1 MKTGPGQ
8 QHGDIM
14 YLTQGLHR
22 CVQQA
27 PERVAITFGERSCTF
42 RELRDRVAKLA
53 GALQELGMTA
63 GARVSMLALNSDRYL
78 EYLPGVWWGG
88 GVLNPVNIRWS
99 VAEIVY
105 SLDDCDTGILIV
117 DDHFL
122 SMAPAIAESAKR
134 RPILVYAGEGETP
147 AGMLSY
153 EQLIAQTA
161 PVADAFRGGH
171 DLAAIMYTGGT
182 TGKPKGVMQSHLNL
196 WSSAV
201 SRMAEYRDFETTV
214 SLHAAPLFH
223 TAAMARAVGHFI
235 AGDTHVVLPTFEPRT
250 VLETIERHQIEEVLL
265 VPTMLQAVLEHPEFS
280 RRDLGCLKRIYYGAS
295 PINAGV
301 LDKALAALPGV
312 EFYHAYGLTEASPV
326 VSVNPPANHLG
337 AARESGLYRSA
348 GRAGFGVTVRVVDA
362 EGVEVPRNTV
372 GEIAVRGANVMQG
385 YWNKPAETAQALRDG
400 WLHTGDGA
408 YMDDDG
414 YLFIVDRMKDMI
426 VTGGE
431 NVYSAEVENVLSRHP
446 DVAQCAV
453 IGIPDA
459 RWGEA
464 VHAVVVLR
472 PGGEP
477 VEERLREHCRRFIAG
492 YKCPKS
498 IEFRDALPLSAAG
511 KILKRDL
518 RAPYWENQSRQVG

>member
-1 MKTGPGQ
+1 
-8 QHGDIM
+8 M

-22 CVQQA
+22 CMQQSPERIA
-27 PERVAITFGERSCTF
+27 IIDAERSRTYRDLHERVAR
-42 RELRDRVAKLA
+42 LA
-53 GALQELGMTA
+53 GGLQKLGMDT

-78 EYLPGVWWGG
+78 EYLLGVWWGG

-105 SLDDCDTGILIV
+105 SLDDCDAGILIV

-122 SMAPAIAESAKR
+122 PMAPAIAEAAQR
-134 RPILVYAGEGETP
+134 RPVLIYAGENDAP
-147 AGMLSY
+147 AGMQSF
-153 EQLIAQTA
+153 EKLIADET
-161 PVADAFRGGH
+161 PVPDVFRGGN

-196 WSSAV
+196 WASAV
-201 SRMAEYRDFETTV
+201 SRMAEFRDYGTTV

-235 AGDTHVVLPTFEPRT
+235 AGDTHVVLPTFDARAA
-250 VLETIERHQIEEVLL
+250 LEAIERHRVEEVLF
-265 VPTMLQAVLEHPEFS
+265 VPTMLQAVLEHPDFA
-280 RRDLGCLKRIYYGAS
+280 RRTLSSLKRIYYGAS
-295 PINAGV
+295 PISAAV
-301 LDKALAALPGV
+301 LDRALVALPGI

-326 VSVNPPANHLG
+326 VSVNPPANHG
-337 AARESGLYRSA
+337 PEGRANGLYRSA
-348 GRAGFGVTVRVVDA
+348 GRPGLGVTVRIVGPDGA
-362 EGVEVPRNTV
+362 ELPRNTV
-372 GEIAVRGANVMQG
+372 GEIVVRGANVMQG
-385 YWNKPAETAQALRDG
+385 YWNKPAETAEALRDG

-414 YLFIVDRMKDMI
+414 YLFIVDRLKDMI
-426 VTGGE
+426 VSGGE

-446 DVAQCAV
+446 DVAQCVV

-464 VHAVVVLR
+464 VHAVVVAR
-472 PGGEP
+472 PGSSLSESA
-477 VEERLREHCRRFIAG
+477 LREFCKQFIAS

-498 IEFRDALPLSAAG
+498 IEFRDAMPFSAAG
-511 KILKRDL
+511 KVLKRDL
-518 RAPYWENQSRQVG
+518 RAPYWQNHSRQVG

>member
-1 MKTGPGQ
+1 
-8 QHGDIM
+8 
-14 YLTQGLHR
+14 
-22 CVQQA
+22 VQQA
-27 PERVAITFGERSCTF
+27 PGRTAIVFGERSLTF
-42 RELRDRVAKLA
+42 GELHVRVEKLA
-53 GALQELGMTA
+53 GALQTLGMKS
-63 GARVSMLALNSDRYL
+63 GDRVSMLALNSDRYL
-78 EYLPGVWWGG
+78 EYLLGVWWGG

-99 VAEIVY
+99 VPEIVY

-122 SMAPAIAESAKR
+122 PMAPAIAEGAQR
-134 RPILVYAGEGETP
+134 RPVLIYAGEKAAPE
-147 AGMLSY
+147 GMLSY
-153 EQLIAQTA
+153 EQLLAA
-161 PVADAFRGGH
+161 AEPVADAFRGGN

-182 TGKPKGVMQSHLNL
+182 TGRPKGVMQSHLNL

-201 SRMAEYRDFETTV
+201 SRMAEFRSYDTTI

-235 AGDTHVVLPTFEPRT
+235 AGDTHVVLPVFDPRA
-250 VLETIERHQIEEVLL
+250 VLESIERDRVEEILL

-280 RRDLGCLKRIYYGAS
+280 KRDLGSLKRIYYGAS
-295 PINAGV
+295 PISAGV
-301 LDKALAALPGV
+301 LDKALAALPGI
-312 EFYHAYGLTEASPV
+312 EFFHAYGLTEASPV
-326 VSVNPPANHLG
+326 VAVNPPANHLG
-337 AARESGLYRSA
+337 AARESGLYRSV
-348 GRAGFGVTVRVVDA
+348 GRAGLGVTVRIVDA
-362 EGVEVPRNTV
+362 EGAEVPRNTV
-372 GEIAVRGANVMQG
+372 GEIVVRGANVMQG

-400 WLHTGDGA
+400 WLYTGDGA
-408 YMDDDG
+408 YMDDNG
-414 YLFIVDRMKDMI
+414 YLFIVDRLKDMI
-426 VTGGE
+426 VSGGE

-472 PGGEP
+472 PGCESS
-477 VEERLREHCRRFIAG
+477 EERLRAHCRQFIAG

-498 IEFRDALPLSAAG
+498 VEFRDAMPLSAAG

-518 RAPYWENQSRQVG
+518 RAPWWSKQSRQVG